1 MSTFEKYMQSLS
13 YDTLG
18 VYEVYT
24 LNGTRIRGKIAYLG
38 NRMLPFDIYYK
49 YKKIQKMENDDIL
62 KMN

>member
-18 VYEVYT
+18 ICEVYT

-38 NRMLPFDIYYK
+38 NMMLLVDNTVLPVANIARIGCTK
-49 YKKIQKMENDDIL
+49 
-62 KMN
+62 